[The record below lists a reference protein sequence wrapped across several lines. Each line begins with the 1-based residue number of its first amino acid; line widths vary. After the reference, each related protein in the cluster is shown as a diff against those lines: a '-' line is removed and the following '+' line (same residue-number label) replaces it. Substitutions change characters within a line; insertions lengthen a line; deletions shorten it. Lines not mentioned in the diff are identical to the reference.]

1 MSNTIM
7 LDIRR
12 IFCIF
17 GNHTWRRN
25 LSDYNGMLVRVDYC
39 GACTQLKNTQDIV
52 DQVLKINEMSE
63 FEKEMR
69 KLADAEVYS
78 GE

>member
-1 MSNTIM
+1 MY
-7 LDIRR
+7 DIRR
-12 IFCIF
+12 IFLCTL
-17 GNHTWRRN
+17 GKHTWRRN
-25 LSDYNGMLVRVDYC
+25 FSDYNGMLVRVDYC
-39 GACTQLKNTQDIV
+39 EACTMLKNTQDIV